1 MDKDIKNDN
10 DDDHDIKRKIERI
23 ENKLDKILNILE
35 NSVDLNCKR
44 MGHHITFIERIYEN
58 VKFPLMYICSIINNL
73 SIGHDDIFLLE

>member
-1 MDKDIKNDN
+1 
-10 DDDHDIKRKIERI
+10 
-23 ENKLDKILNILE
+23 E